1 MYPKPGPRAT
11 VPLTLPAE
19 WGTIQDMR
27 FLLSR
32 TDALGDLV
40 VSLPLM
46 ERILS
51 RDPAA
56 EIHWLVQPYTAPL
69 LDGLAGVAGV
79 HPRPAD
85 PELPGLIAALAP
97 DAVLNL
103 GHRDAQ
109 VITAARL
116 AGVPVRVARSRG
128 RQIWQATHVLW
139 RGRFRSGRHE
149 VQNLLDFL
157 APWGWSGGWPAPPR
171 IPITPIEAAQG
182 EADLA
187 HLARPRLGIATRSS
201 GSSAFPS
208 PAWWDRALTVLRTGG
223 WNPVLLSPPEVSPLA
238 ATDLRGLLGRIK
250 ACDVF
255 LGPSTGP
262 TQLAA
267 ALGVPVLALMGRSP
281 NRGPSRWAPL
291 GDRVQVLQYPG
302 PEADLAGAMD
312 RLDPQ
317 ELLAHLA
324 RLGARP

>member
-1 MYPKPGPRAT
+1 MARRRER

-19 WGTIQDMR
+19 CGTIQDMR
-27 FLLSR
+27 FLISR

-51 RDPAA
+51 RQPDA
-56 EIHWLVQPYTAPL
+56 EVHWLVQAYTAPL
-69 LDGLAGVAGV
+69 LDGMPGVAGV
-79 HPRPAD
+79 HRRPAD
-85 PELPGLIAALAP
+85 AQLPALIAALAP
-97 DAVLNL
+97 DAVLNP
-103 GHRDAQ
+103 GHRDKQ
-109 VITAARL
+109 VITAARQ
-116 AGVPVRVARSRG
+116 AGVPIRVARSRG

-139 RGRFRSGRHE
+139 KGRYRSGRHE
-149 VQNLLDFL
+149 AQNILDFL
-157 APWGWSGGWPAPPR
+157 YPWGWDGGWPAPPR
-171 IPITPIEAAQG
+171 LEPAPEELARG

-187 HLARPRLGIATRSS
+187 HVPRPRLGIATRSS

-208 PAWWDRALTVLRTGG
+208 PAWWDRALAVLRAGG
-223 WNPVLLSPPEVSPLA
+223 WNPVVLSPPEASDLP
-238 ATDLRGLLGRIK
+238 ATDLRGLLGRIR
-250 ACDVF
+250 ACDAF

-267 ALGVPVLALMGRSP
+267 ALGVPQLALMGKSP

-291 GDRVQVLQYPG
+291 GARVQVLQYPG

-312 RLDPQ
+312 RLDPA

-324 RLGARP
+324 RLR